1 MVPADYSNFF
11 TTMAAVGATLFGLI
25 FVAVSIAPESVAA
38 ASAPLD
44 RQIKATAAY
53 VALLNPLMISLFAL
67 VPHQQI
73 GIVVITL
80 GWIGLI
86 NTLAMTLTLLHNADQ
101 RSPRFRG
108 SLFILASFFL
118 YGFEIYVADHL
129 LRSPADISWFY
140 ALADL
145 MIFLSAFGIIRA
157 WELIG
162 TRQFLVKGWLTSFIT
177 KKKEERD
184 PTPDRTNSASGIKKG
199 EG

>member
-25 FVAVSIAPESVAA
+25 FVAVSITPESVTA

-44 RQIKATAAY
+44 RQVKATAAY

-73 GIVVITL
+73 GVVVIVL
-80 GWIGLI
+80 GWVGLI
-86 NTLAMTLTLLHNADQ
+86 NTLAMTLTLLQNTGQ
-101 RSPRFRG
+101 RIFRS

-129 LRSPADISWFY
+129 LQSPANRSWFY

-162 TRQFLVKGWLTSFIT
+162 TRQFLTKGWLTSLIT
-177 KKKEERD
+177 KNKKEND
-184 PTPDRTNSASGIKKG
+184 PNSDRTNSAAHIKKD
-199 EG
+199 